1 MIEQDR
7 IKFCTI
13 DKLEQACHEYL
24 KWVIDGTEDNVSATK
39 VKWLLAHCHD
49 GVTWGFL
56 DHGSWALSSG
66 AFPEVSPVISE
77 NNLLE
82 LRLFGEDREI
92 LIWQTDAGFAG
103 RCLVDNGE
111 LEKGNPCRPDTEKRI
126 LLGDRMAFDADQ
138 KRQNPVNGFTCVGT
152 ARGLRQA
159 VPVVCSEEDFT
170 GGRWPLLLE
179 VKHYF
184 EQDKETGVVRV
195 AVSRL
200 VNVYKEG

>member
-24 KWVIDGTEDNVSATK
+24 KWVIDGTEDNVSASK

-49 GVTWGFL
+49 GVTWGIL
-56 DHGSWALSSG
+56 KDRSWVLSSR
-66 AFPEVSPVISE
+66 AFRKICPVISE
-77 NNLLE
+77 NNLLD

-92 LIWQTDAGFAG
+92 LIWRTDVGFAG

-111 LEKGNPCRPDTEKRI
+111 PDKDNPCRPDTEKWI
-126 LLGDRMAFDADQ
+126 LLGDRMVSDADQ
-138 KRQNPVNGFTCVGT
+138 KHQNPVGFTCVGT

-159 VPVVCSEEDFT
+159 VPVECSEEDFT
-170 GGRWPLLLE
+170 GGRWPLRLE

-200 VNVYKEG
+200 VNLSKV

>member
-1 MIEQDR
+1 MNEQDR

-13 DKLEQACHEYL
+13 EKLECEWEAYL
-24 KWVIDGTEDNVSATK
+24 KWVIDGAGDSVSLAT

-49 GVTWGFL
+49 GVTWGIL
-56 DHGSWALSSG
+56 KDRSWVLSSG
-66 AFPEVSPVISE
+66 AFPEVSPVISK

-82 LRLFGEDREI
+82 LRLFGEDREL
-92 LIWQTDAGFAG
+92 LIWRTDAGFSG

-111 LEKGNPCRPDTEKRI
+111 PDNDNPCRPDTEKRI
-126 LLGDRMAFDADQ
+126 LLGDRMVSDADQ
-138 KRQNPVNGFTCVGT
+138 KHQNPVNGFTCVGT

-159 VPVVCSEEDFT
+159 VPVECSEEDFT
-170 GGRWPLLLE
+170 GGRWPLRLE

-200 VNVYKEG
+200 VNISKV